1 MRCEIIR
8 LKHFHHEEHKYMRI
22 LLVEDDLM
30 IGQAVYEG
38 LQQQAYAVDWVKDG
52 EAALLAL
59 STHEYDVGVFDIGLP
74 KKNGLQVLA
83 ELRAQRSGLP
93 VLLLTARDTIDDRIT
108 GLDTGADDYL
118 VKPFEMKEL
127 LARIR
132 AISRRRQGNA
142 EPILDNGVLKLNPA
156 TKEAQRDDK
165 TTRLSSR
172 EFALLLALMQQA
184 GTILSRS
191 DLEERIYGWNEEVES
206 NAIEFLIHSLRKKLG
221 SDSIKNVRGLG
232 WFVAK
237 A

>member
-1 MRCEIIR
+1 
-8 LKHFHHEEHKYMRI
+8 MRI

-83 ELRAQRSGLP
+83 ALRGQRSSLP
-93 VLLLTARDTIDDRIT
+93 VLLLTARDTVDDRIT

-156 TKEAQRDDK
+156 TKEVQRDDK